1 MKILPPTMRQRKRY
15 LAFELI
21 SKEKISR
28 DELIRELFASM
39 GSLLGDSGSSECGM
53 RLLTF
58 EDSKGIIQCAHTR
71 TEQTRASIATITNIG
86 GRQVLINVFGIS
98 GTVATAT
105 EKYLEGV
112 KVFNLEEQS
121 HINW

>member
-1 MKILPPTMRQRKRY
+1 M
-15 LAFELI
+15 
-21 SKEKISR
+21 
-28 DELIRELFASM
+28 IRELFSSM
-39 GSLLGDSGSSECGM
+39 GSLLGDAGSSECGL

-71 TEQTRASIATITNIG
+71 TEQTRASIATIRDIG
-86 GRQVLINVFGIS
+86 GRKVVINVFGIS

-105 EKYLEGV
+105 DKYLEGV

-121 HINW
+121 HIN

>member
-28 DELIRELFASM
+28 DELIRELFSSM
-39 GSLLGDSGSSECGM
+39 GSLLGDAGSSECGM

-58 EDSKGIIQCAHTR
+58 EDSKGIIQCAHKR
-71 TEQTRASIATITNIG
+71 TEQTRASIATITTIG
-86 GRQVLINVFGIS
+86 GRQVLINIFGTS